1 MSAALAELLA
11 ILDLERTGENSFRG
25 TSAFSIRNRV
35 FGGQIVSQA
44 LVAAARTVEGAE
56 PHSLHGYFLV
66 GGDPSAPIEYEV
78 ERMRDGRSFSTR
90 RSVAI
95 QHGQP
100 IFTLTCSFHT
110 PEPGFEH
117 ALEMPEVPDPETL
130 KSPDRIAL
138 ASSHLVPAALQRYFK
153 QEQAIDVRPVDL
165 GRYFPKSERSPLPA
179 LQNIW
184 MRANGSLPDDPAIHR
199 AILAYL
205 SDMTMIDTILV
216 RHQRTVFDPDV
227 MAASLDHAIWFHR
240 PFRADEWLLYSQIS
254 PSTHGGRGLARGSLY
269 SRDGQLVASVIQ
281 EGLVRLRADKP
292 AQ

>member
-25 TSAFSIRNRV
+25 TSAFAIRNRV
-35 FGGQIVSQA
+35 FGGQIVAQA

-78 ERMRDGRSFSTR
+78 ERLRDGRSFSTR

-100 IFTLTCSFHT
+100 IFTLTCSFHVR
-110 PEPGFEH
+110 EPGLDH
-117 ALEMPEVPDPETL
+117 ASEMPEVPDPETL

-138 ASSHLVPAALQRYFK
+138 ASSHLVPVALQRYFT

-165 GRYFPKSERSPLPA
+165 GRYFPKSERTPLPA

-199 AILAYL
+199 AVLAYL
-205 SDMTMIDTILV
+205 SDMTLIDTILV
-216 RHQRTVFDPDV
+216 RHERTVFDPDV

-254 PSTHGGRGLARGSLY
+254 PTAHGARGLARGSLY
-269 SRDGQLVASVIQ
+269 SRDGQLVASVMQ
-281 EGLVRLRADKP
+281 EGLMRLRVDKP

>member
-25 TSAFSIRNRV
+25 TSAFAIRNRV
-35 FGGQIVSQA
+35 FGGQIVAQA

-66 GGDPSAPIEYEV
+66 GGDPSTPIEYEV
-78 ERMRDGRSFSTR
+78 ERLRDGRSFSTR

-100 IFTLTCSFHT
+100 IFTLTCSFHVR
-110 PEPGFEH
+110 EPGLDH
-117 ALEMPEVPDPETL
+117 ASEMPEVPDPETL

-138 ASSHLVPAALQRYFK
+138 ASSHLVPVALQRYFT

-165 GRYFPKSERSPLPA
+165 GRYFPKSERTPLPA

-199 AILAYL
+199 AVLAYL
-205 SDMTMIDTILV
+205 SDMTLIDTILV
-216 RHQRTVFDPDV
+216 RHERTVFDPDV

-254 PSTHGGRGLARGSLY
+254 PTAHGGRGLARGSLY
-269 SRDGQLVASVIQ
+269 SRDGQLVASVMQ
-281 EGLVRLRADKP
+281 EGLMRLRVDKP

>member
-11 ILDLERTGENSFRG
+11 ILDLEQTGENSFRG
-25 TSAFSIRNRV
+25 RSAFAIRNRV
-35 FGGQIVSQA
+35 FGGQIVAQA

-66 GGDPSAPIEYEV
+66 GGDPSAPIDYEV

-90 RSVAI
+90 RSVAK
-95 QHGQP
+95 QHGQE

-110 PEPGFEH
+110 PEPGFDH
-117 ALEMPEVPDPETL
+117 ALEMPDVPDPETL
-130 KSPDRIAL
+130 KGPDRTAIA
-138 ASSHLVPAALQRYFK
+138 ASRLVPAALQRYFR

-165 GRYFPKSERSPLPA
+165 GRYFPKADRSPLPET
-179 LQNIW
+179 QNIW
-184 MRANGSLPDDPAIHR
+184 MRATGRLPDDPAIHR
-199 AILAYL
+199 AVVAYL
-205 SDMTMIDTILV
+205 SDMTLIDTILV

-227 MAASLDHAIWFHR
+227 LAASLDHALWFHR
-240 PFRADEWLLYSQIS
+240 PFRADEWLLYAQVS
-254 PSTHGGRGLARGSLY
+254 PSAHGGRGLVRGGLY

-281 EGLVRLRADKP
+281 EGLLRLRADKP

>member
-25 TSAFSIRNRV
+25 TSAFAIRNRV
-35 FGGQIVSQA
+35 FGGQIVAQA

-78 ERMRDGRSFSTR
+78 ERLRDGRSFSTR

-100 IFTLTCSFHT
+100 IFTLTCSFHVR
-110 PEPGFEH
+110 EPGLDH
-117 ALEMPEVPDPETL
+117 ASEMPEVPDPETL

-138 ASSHLVPAALQRYFK
+138 ASSHLVPVALQRYFT

-165 GRYFPKSERSPLPA
+165 GRYFPKSERTPLPA

-199 AILAYL
+199 AVLAYL
-205 SDMTMIDTILV
+205 SDMTLIDTILV
-216 RHQRTVFDPDV
+216 RHERTVFDPDV

-254 PSTHGGRGLARGSLY
+254 PTAHGGRGLARGSLY
-269 SRDGQLVASVIQ
+269 SRDGQLVASVMQ
-281 EGLVRLRADKP
+281 EGLTRLRVDKP